1 MQAIIITDGT
11 VEEIAALILAVQEQ
25 HEGIDIET
33 VIRQCQEGME
43 EALAKNSGKEKTVNA
58 FVNPAQEVED
68 LGLEDEES
76 GMLGQWT
83 ADLIGKMHLNKITI
97 KQLAAEVGWH
107 PGYLSTVLNGY
118 VNPKN
123 AEKKLKEALEKL
135 IAQRMENC

>member
-58 FVNPAQEVED
+58 FVKLAQEAED
-68 LGLEDEES
+68 LGLEDDIIDAILAIYAKYKERNQDLSNLSAEEKDRLY
-76 GMLGQWT
+76 GGQ
-83 ADLIGKMHLNKITI
+83 
-97 KQLAAEVGWH
+97 EV
-107 PGYLSTVLNGY
+107 
-118 VNPKN
+118 
-123 AEKKLKEALEKL
+123 
-135 IAQRMENC
+135 RMTY